1 MINQEKHDQML
12 TSLKQGDERAFS
24 EIYDLFWDKLYYLAY
39 QKLRN
44 QTDAEEVVQDTFLIL
59 WKKRGDLTIANLNTY
74 LAAMVRFSVYR
85 HLARKK
91 QSKTRE
97 LVFQERLG
105 VQFSI
110 DDSINNKILL
120 EKIFE
125 LSNQLP
131 ERCRLVFQYNK
142 LEDQPLNDVAETLK
156 ISKKTAEAHLT
167 KALKFIRVG
176 IKGFMGF
183 F

>member
-1 MINQEKHDQML
+1 MIDREKHKQLL

-24 EIYDLFWDKLYYLAY
+24 EIYNLFWDKLYYLAY
-39 QKLRN
+39 QVLRD
-44 QTDAEEVVQDTFLIL
+44 QTDAEEVVQDIFLIL
-59 WKKRGDLTIANLNTY
+59 WKKREDLAIENLNTY

-85 HLARKK
+85 NLARKK
-91 QSKTRE
+91 QSKNRE
-97 LVFQERLG
+97 LIFQERLG

-110 DDSINNKILL
+110 DDSINNKMLL

-131 ERCRLVFQYNK
+131 DRCRLVFQYNK
-142 LEDQPLNDVAETLK
+142 LEDQPLDEVAEMLK

-167 KALKFIRVG
+167 KALKTIRAG
-176 IKGFMGF
+176 IKGLMGLF
-183 F
+183 